1 MVGFLGWEA
10 IPLPPLAG
18 RWPRQ
23 DLGASLAR
31 FSRWRVSPT
40 ARGIGF
46 EPALEAAGLGLEG
59 SPEVSD
65 EFTNGAAGLFE
76 VALDV
81 LTSALLPSAPDLLY
95 GGHAH

>member
-1 MVGFLGWEA
+1 MASPGSWG
-10 IPLPPLAG
+10 LAG
-18 RWPRQ
+18 AFFQ
-23 DLGASLAR
+23 VAGK
-31 FSRWRVSPT
+31 PT

-95 GGHAH
+95 GGHAR